1 MKKFNSLKDL
11 KTLISAKTENFQK
24 TTKHID
30 GTAGI
35 YSCLMSNDNYAYK
48 LDIESCCDFLLI
60 HYSDVYFYVGF

>member
-1 MKKFNSLKDL
+1 MVL
-11 KTLISAKTENFQK
+11 ENGLLLQTWLTVSSK
-24 TTKHID
+24 VGLGQSRRRI
-30 GTAGI
+30 AGI